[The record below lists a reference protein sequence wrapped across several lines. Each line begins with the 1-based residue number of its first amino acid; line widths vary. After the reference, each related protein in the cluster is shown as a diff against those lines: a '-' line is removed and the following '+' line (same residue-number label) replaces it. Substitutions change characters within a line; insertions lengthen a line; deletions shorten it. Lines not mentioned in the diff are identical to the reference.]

1 MTYDFKHSFRVF
13 INPWLWKKISRYPL
27 NVLFSFCHF
36 LDYHNLRERERE
48 REREGECQTH
58 LEYEDISWPPTLLV
72 RTQLVC
78 EDKSLSSQTTLVYLN
93 AQLKKHMQ
101 TSYHV
106 MRTKN
111 LWGHGY
117 LPCLLSAALCNS
129 NFWKGHHWA
138 CQRFLNSSLL
148 SRQSWYRIQS
158 EAGCKVSHFGALTGT

>member
-1 MTYDFKHSFRVF
+1 M
-13 INPWLWKKISRYPL
+13 
-27 NVLFSFCHF
+27 
-36 LDYHNLRERERE
+36 
-48 REREGECQTH
+48 
-58 LEYEDISWPPTLLV
+58 

-158 EAGCKVSHFGALTGT
+158 EAGCKVSHFGALTGTLQVRRFCSFMWQKSWYFLVVNVCSWLAVLVHWLQLICRNKGPKLYPMAYIYESWVTIHSGQEVDLS